1 MTPRI
6 KICMGSS
13 CFQRGSKKNLEF
25 IEAWLEMHGCAA
37 TVELFGSRCEEACRK
52 GPVLEING
60 LPYHEVN
67 LEVLA
72 DLMEQQIGKKSGK
85 PLADVPDRLLPSPHR
100 QGKGLGK

>member
-1 MTPRI
+1 
-6 KICMGSS
+6 MGSS
-13 CFQRGSKKNLEF
+13 CFQRGSKRNLEF

-60 LPYHEVN
+60 RPYHEVN

-72 DLMEQQIGKKSGK
+72 HLMEQQIGKKPDE
-85 PLADVPDRLLPSPHR
+85 PLADVPDRSLTSRHQ